1 LHRKSSLVSSNPSID
16 SSSTTN
22 KNNNKTSLSSTSTKT
37 DLHEIFELDKL
48 INNLSLSKSNTE
60 QMNNEIENYE
70 CIDINN
76 DNDDDDDD
84 DDDDNE
90 HQQDVAVLSV
100 KEQAKKINRL
110 STKSD
115 LRNDLTPKLRKN
127 SSSKELE
134 INKVNFS
141 TFLNYSFINITN
153 IYFYK

>member
-1 LHRKSSLVSSNPSID
+1 
-16 SSSTTN
+16 
-22 KNNNKTSLSSTSTKT
+22 
-37 DLHEIFELDKL
+37 
-48 INNLSLSKSNTE
+48 
-60 QMNNEIENYE
+60 MNNEIENYE

-76 DNDDDDDD
+76 DDDDDN
-84 DDDDNE
+84 DNE

-141 TFLNYSFINITN
+141 IFLNYSFINKKF
-153 IYFYK
+153 FYK

>member
-1 LHRKSSLVSSNPSID
+1 
-16 SSSTTN
+16 
-22 KNNNKTSLSSTSTKT
+22 
-37 DLHEIFELDKL
+37 
-48 INNLSLSKSNTE
+48 
-60 QMNNEIENYE
+60 MNNEIENYE

-84 DDDDNE
+84 ENE
-90 HQQDVAVLSV
+90 NQQDVAVLSV

-134 INKVNFS
+134 INKVNMH
-141 TFLNYSFINITN
+141 LNFPFI
-153 IYFYK
+153 YYYY

>member
-22 KNNNKTSLSSTSTKT
+22 NISKPLLSSTSTKT

-84 DDDDNE
+84 DEN
-90 HQQDVAVLSV
+90 QQDVAVLSV

-134 INKVNFS
+134 INKVNMHFN
-141 TFLNYSFINITN
+141 FSFI
-153 IYFYK
+153 YYYY